1 MARPHGHVRV
11 NARSPRAAGICD
23 KCGRATNHHTLRWQF
38 DWRGERLQNLRILV
52 CAHCEDEPQE
62 QLRARIL
69 SPDPLPIF
77 NARPEPFT
85 TTGFNLVGESNVITT
100 AADLGNLFILTADGT
115 AVLLMSN
122 QPTGI

>member
-1 MARPHGHVRV
+1 MRPHGHARV
-11 NARSPRAAGICD
+11 NSRHPEACGICD
-23 KCGRATNHHTLRWQF
+23 RCGRIFTHRTLRWQF
-38 DWRGERLQNLRILV
+38 DWRGERLQNLRVLV
-52 CAHCEDEPQE
+52 CDNGCEDIPQE